1 MGFDIA
7 VPETKEELFSLM
19 EEADYDLLAGGTDL
33 FVKIEKDLIEP
44 SRIIDVTEA
53 IKGPKFE
60 DGPENVK
67 IQATAT
73 HGDLARSP
81 LIKEEFSVLARSAK
95 AVGGTQLRNM
105 ATVGGNICNASP
117 SADTLIALYL
127 LDAEVNLVSRDGKR
141 SLPIKKFITGPGE
154 TKLDNGEYLESIT
167 VPKLPGNFVQ
177 FFKKVGRRNALDIS
191 VCSMGFVLKKS
202 GSVIDEIR
210 LAYGAVAPTII
221 RPETVEA
228 FLRGK
233 ETNSGTI
240 SEAKDLLREEIS
252 PISDIRGS
260 AEYREEV
267 VLRTL
272 EKISDV

>member
-7 VPETKEELFSLM
+7 VPETEEKLLSLM
-19 EEADYDLLAGGTDL
+19 EETDYDLLAGGTDL

-44 SRIIDVTEA
+44 DRIIDLTEA
-53 IKGPKFE
+53 IKGPEFE
-60 DGPENVK
+60 DNPEEVK

-81 LIKEEFSVLARSAK
+81 LIKEEFPVLARSAK

-127 LDAEVNLVSRDGKR
+127 LDAEVNLVSRNGER
-141 SLPIKKFITGPGE
+141 SLPIKSFITGPGE
-154 TKLDNGEYLESIT
+154 TKLNRGEYLESIT
-167 VPKLPGNFVQ
+167 VPKLPGNFVH

-202 GSVIDEIR
+202 GSVLDEIR

-221 RPETVEA
+221 RPESVEG

-233 ETNSGTI
+233 EINSATI
-240 SEAKDLLREEIS
+240 SEAKDLLSEEIS

-272 EKISDV
+272 EKINDV

>member
-7 VPETKEELFSLM
+7 VPETEEELLSLM
-19 EEADYDLLAGGTDL
+19 EETDYDLLAGGTDL

-44 SRIIDVTEA
+44 DRIIDLTEA
-53 IKGPKFE
+53 IKGPEFE
-60 DGPENVK
+60 DNPEEVK

-73 HGDLARSP
+73 HGDLARSS
-81 LIKEEFSVLARSAK
+81 LIKEEFPVLARSAK

-141 SLPIKKFITGPGE
+141 SLPIKSFITGPGE
-154 TKLDNGEYLESIT
+154 AKLNRGEYLESIT
-167 VPKLPGNFVQ
+167 VPKLPGNFVH

-221 RPETVEA
+221 RPESVEG

-233 ETNSGTI
+233 EINSATI
-240 SEAKDLLREEIS
+240 SEAKDLLSEEIS

-272 EKISDV
+272 EKINDV